1 MKRSN
6 ENEYTEYDASGE
18 QTESR
23 GGLQIFARI
32 VCLLL
37 AFVIWL
43 YVVDNDSED
52 YEKTFTLIPIDI
64 EGAEVLAELSGMSVI
79 NLEESAVSVTVRGK
93 RSELN
98 ALTSEDFHAYVN
110 VSTLTTAD
118 RHLLSVMVDMP
129 NGVERR
135 NTEPSAVNVY
145 TDELA
150 ERDIPIEV
158 VPKYRMA
165 ATYTIDSIQ
174 KSIETVRVH
183 GPRELI
189 NRIAAARA
197 DVELGEVVSSVEA
210 TGVLIP
216 VDKDGVEVD
225 GKYLRL
231 DSRDITVRVSVHTE
245 KSVPLTVKVSP
256 DVPVEGY
263 RGYTL
268 SVPKITLR
276 GDPAVLAAIEELAVL
291 NVTTDQIKEYT
302 VPFSSVK
309 LPEGVAAIAPPD
321 SIKVSLIFEV
331 VKPPETTPPETEIPS
346 PETTAVPNP
355 AASPDETTKP
365 IGTR

>member
-6 ENEYTEYDASGE
+6 ENEYTEYNASDE
-18 QTESR
+18 TVENR

-43 YVVDNDSED
+43 YVVDNDSDD

-110 VSTLTTAD
+110 VGALTTAD
-118 RHLLSVMVDMP
+118 RHLVSVMVDMP

-158 VPKYRMA
+158 VPRYRMA

-174 KSIETVRVH
+174 KSIETVRVR

-189 NRIAAARA
+189 DKIASARA
-197 DVELGEVVSSVEA
+197 DVELGEVVSSIEA
-210 TGVLIP
+210 TGVLVP

-231 DSRDITVRVSVHTE
+231 DFRDITVRVSVHTE
-245 KSVPLTVKVSP
+245 KSVALTVKMAPS
-256 DVPVEGY
+256 VPVEGY

-268 SVPKITLR
+268 SLSKIILR
-276 GDPAVLAAIEELAVL
+276 GDPAVLADIDDLTVL
-291 NVTTDQIKEYT
+291 NISTNQIQEYT

-309 LPEGVAAIAPPD
+309 LPDGVTAVDPPEN
-321 SIKVSLIFEV
+321 IKVSLIFET
-331 VKPPETTPPETEIPS
+331 VKQPETTSPAETSS
-346 PETTAVPNP
+346 PETIDIAVPQDT
-355 AASPDETTKP
+355 PDETTKP
-365 IGTR
+365 AGVR